1 MWISEWWKATI
12 ERHEKAWYT
21 ISAMN
26 QPLRIPSSN
35 SRRLRLL
42 LALPKL
48 GIVLLLVAVLSL
60 LWLLHRNEADVERS
74 ALIKDVLWLEQNL
87 RFHFDGNEEQLQQ
100 LAQDMSNSTSQQKL
114 FRLRAE
120 HMMKN
125 SPEIAQIHWFDT
137 KRRPIDAVPTSNI
150 PDHEV
155 DAFGPPVTAKA
166 FDLAIR
172 LGTRQY
178 SEPFFL
184 EGNRA
189 FVQMLVPIFHERRIT
204 GMLALLYPLDT
215 LLANQVPW
223 WFTEK
228 YKVEIVDDNNIKFA
242 TKTHIS
248 GNHSQSYEISFDPP
262 GSGLLLRI
270 TNYDAPDNTMQR
282 LLLAAIVLL
291 AAGVFWSLWLVR
303 DLMKKRSH
311 AEDALREEH
320 AFRAA
325 MEDSLTVGMRAR
337 DLLGRVIYVNPA
349 FCRMTGFSAAE
360 LVDQAPPMPYWA
372 PEQLEETYAMHQ
384 TVLAGDA
391 PPDGFEITFMRK
403 NGERFQALVYEAKLI
418 DGSGKHTGWM
428 ASVLDITERKRAE
441 ELARQQQEQLQ
452 FTSRLVT
459 MGEMASTLAHE
470 LNQPLAAIASYNT
483 GCQNLLSNGKAT
495 PQEILPALEKIGVQ
509 AQRAGKIIRRVHDF
523 VRKSEPKRAP
533 CLFGEVV
540 EDCLGFVEAEARKRH
555 VRIEC
560 AIPPLPAIP
569 ADRLMLEQVLLNL
582 IRNGMEAMS
591 GNEQATRV
599 LNIATDIIG
608 SELHVSVSDCGSGIA
623 PEIRDK
629 LFTAFFTTKPE
640 GMGIGL
646 SICRS
651 IIEFHRGRLWV
662 EDNPLS
668 PTGSGTIFIFTL
680 PMEAE

>member
-1 MWISEWWKATI
+1 
-12 ERHEKAWYT
+12 
-21 ISAMN
+21 MN
-26 QPLRIPSSN
+26 HTLPIPSGN
-35 SRRLRLL
+35 SRRLRWLL
-42 LALPKL
+42 TLPKM
-48 GIVLLLVAVLSL
+48 GIVLLLVAVLTL
-60 LWLLHRNEADVERS
+60 IWLLHRNEAEEERS

-87 RFHFDGNEEQLQQ
+87 RFHLDGNEEQMQQ
-100 LAQDMSNSTSQQKL
+100 LALEMANSSSRQKL

-120 HMMKN
+120 HMLKN
-125 SPEIAQIHWFDT
+125 SPDIAQILWLDT
-137 KRRPIDAVPTSNI
+137 SRQV
-150 PDHEV
+150 V
-155 DAFGPPVTAKA
+155 DALPTAMHPDSEIESFGPPVTAKA
-166 FDLAIR
+166 FELASR
-172 LGTRQY
+172 LGKRQY
-178 SEPFFL
+178 SEPFFI

-189 FVQMLVPIFHERRIT
+189 FIELLVPVFNERRIT
-204 GMLALLYPLDT
+204 GMLALVYPLDT

-228 YKVEIVDDNNIKFA
+228 YKVEIIDNNDFQFA

-248 GNHSQSYEISFDPP
+248 GNRSQSYEIPFDPP
-262 GSGLLLRI
+262 GSGLLLRV
-270 TNYDAPDNTMQR
+270 TSYNAPDNSMQR
-282 LLLAAIVLL
+282 LLVAAIILL

-303 DLMKKRSH
+303 DLMKKRSF

-349 FCRMTGFSAAE
+349 FCRMTGFSAVE
-360 LVDQAPPMPYWA
+360 LVNQAPPMPYWA

-384 TVLAGDA
+384 TVLAGEA
-391 PPDGFEITFMRK
+391 PTDGFEITFMRK

-418 DGSGKHTGWM
+418 DGSGRHTGWM

-483 GCQNLLSNGKAT
+483 GCQNLLNSGKAT

-533 CLFGEVV
+533 CQLGEVI

-560 AIPPLPAIP
+560 SVPSLPSIP

-582 IRNGMEAMS
+582 IRNGMEAMA
-591 GNEQATRV
+591 GNDEADRI
-599 LNIATDIIG
+599 LNIATEISG
-608 SELHVSVSDCGSGIA
+608 SELHVSVSDCGSGIS

-662 EDNPLS
+662 EDNSRS
-668 PTGSGTIFIFTL
+668 PTGSGTIFVFTL
-680 PMEAE
+680 PMESV

>member
-1 MWISEWWKATI
+1 
-12 ERHEKAWYT
+12 
-21 ISAMN
+21 MN
-26 QPLRIPSSN
+26 HMLPIPSGS
-35 SRRLRLL
+35 SRRLRWL

-48 GIVLLLVAVLSL
+48 GIVLLLVAVLTL
-60 LWLLHRNEADVERS
+60 IWLLHRNEAEEERS

-87 RFHFDGNEEQLQQ
+87 RFHLDGNEEQLQQ
-100 LAQDMSNSTSQQKL
+100 LALDMANSPNGQKL

-120 HMMKN
+120 HILKN
-125 SPEIAQIHWFDT
+125 SPDIAQILWLDI
-137 KRRPIDAVPTSNI
+137 KRQV
-150 PDHEV
+150 V
-155 DAFGPPVTAKA
+155 DALPTATHPDSEIESFGPPVTANA
-166 FDLAIR
+166 FEIAKR
-172 LGTRQY
+172 LGKRQY

-189 FVQMLVPIFHERRIT
+189 FIELLFPIFNERRMT
-204 GMLALLYPLDT
+204 GMLAIVYPLDT

-228 YKVEIVDDNNIKFA
+228 YKVEIVDNNDLQFA
-242 TKTHIS
+242 TKTHVS
-248 GNHSQSYEISFDPP
+248 GNRSQSYEIPFDPP
-262 GSGLLLRI
+262 GSGLLLRV
-270 TNYDAPDNTMQR
+270 TNYNAPDNSLQR
-282 LLLAAIVLL
+282 LLVAAIILL

-303 DLMKKRSH
+303 ELMKKRSLV
-311 AEDALREEH
+311 EDALREEH
-320 AFRAA
+320 AFRTA
-325 MEDSLTVGMRAR
+325 MENSLTVGMRAR
-337 DLLGRVIYVNPA
+337 DLIGRVIYVNPA
-349 FCRMTGFSAAE
+349 FCRMTGFSTDE
-360 LVDQAPPMPYWA
+360 LVNKAPPMPYWA
-372 PEQLEETYAMHQ
+372 PEQLEETFAMHQ
-384 TVLAGDA
+384 TVLAGEA

-403 NGERFQALVYEAKLI
+403 NGERFHALVYEAKLI
-418 DGSGKHTGWM
+418 DGNGRHTGWM
-428 ASVLDITERKRAE
+428 ASVLDITERKHAE

-483 GCQNLLSNGKAT
+483 GCQNLLTSGKAS

-533 CLFGEVV
+533 CQLGEVI

-560 AIPPLPAIP
+560 TVLQLPPIL

-582 IRNGMEAMS
+582 IRNGMEAMAGNSEADRVLHIATEIS
-591 GNEQATRV
+591 GN
-599 LNIATDIIG
+599 
-608 SELHVSVSDCGSGIA
+608 ELHVSVSDHGSGIA
-623 PEIRDK
+623 PGIRDK

-651 IIEFHRGRLWV
+651 IIEFHRGRLWA
-662 EDNPLS
+662 EDNTHS
-668 PTGSGTIFIFTL
+668 PTGSGTIFIFSL
-680 PMEAE
+680 PLEAV

>member
-1 MWISEWWKATI
+1 MWKATI
-12 ERHEKAWYT
+12 NRSKKTWCT
-21 ISAMN
+21 ILEMN
-26 QPLRIPSSN
+26 HTLSIPPGN
-35 SRRLRLL
+35 SRRLRWL

-48 GIVLLLVAVLSL
+48 GIVLLLVAVLTL
-60 LWLLHRNEADVERS
+60 IWLLRHNEAEEERS

-87 RFHFDGNEEQLQQ
+87 RFHLDGNEEQLQQ
-100 LAQDMSNSTSQQKL
+100 LALDMANSPNRQKL

-120 HMMKN
+120 HMLKN
-125 SPEIAQIHWFDT
+125 SPDIAQVLWQGANRELH
-137 KRRPIDAVPTSNI
+137 DALPTTTL
-150 PDHEV
+150 PDSDIE
-155 DAFGPPVTAKA
+155 AFGPSVAAKA
-166 FDLAIR
+166 FELVSR
-172 LGTRQY
+172 LGKPQY

-184 EGNRA
+184 EDNRA
-189 FVQMLVPIFHERRIT
+189 FIELLVPVFNERQLT
-204 GMLALLYPLDT
+204 GMLVLLYPLDT

-228 YKVEIVDDNNIKFA
+228 YKVEIVDNNDRQIA

-248 GNHSQSYEISFDPP
+248 GNRSQSYEIPFDPP
-262 GSGLLLRI
+262 GSGLLLRV
-270 TNYDAPDNTMQR
+270 TNYNAPDNSLQR
-282 LLLAAIVLL
+282 LLVAAIILL

-303 DLMKKRSH
+303 DLMKKRSL

-320 AFRAA
+320 AFRTA

-349 FCRMTGFSAAE
+349 FCRMTGFSPAE
-360 LVDQAPPMPYWA
+360 LVSKAPPMPYWA

-384 TVLAGDA
+384 AVLAGEA
-391 PPDGFEITFMRK
+391 PPDGFEMTFMRK
-403 NGERFQALVYEAKLI
+403 NGERFHALVYEAKLI
-418 DGSGKHTGWM
+418 DGSGRHTGWM
-428 ASVLDITERKRAE
+428 ASVLDITERKHAE
-441 ELARQQQEQLQ
+441 EFARQQQEQLQ

-483 GCQNLLSNGKAT
+483 GCQNLLRSGKAT

-533 CLFGEVV
+533 CLLGEVID
-540 EDCLGFVEAEARKRH
+540 DCLGFVEAEARKRH
-555 VRIEC
+555 VRIDCE
-560 AIPPLPAIP
+560 IPTLPPIT

-582 IRNGMEAMS
+582 IRNGMEAMAAN
-591 GNEQATRV
+591 NEADRV
-599 LNIATDIIG
+599 LQILIELRDG
-608 SELHVSVSDCGSGIA
+608 ELHVGVSDRGTGIA

-651 IIEFHRGRLWV
+651 IIEFHRGRLWA
-662 EDNPLS
+662 EDNLQS

>member
-1 MWISEWWKATI
+1 M
-12 ERHEKAWYT
+12 
-21 ISAMN
+21 
-26 QPLRIPSSN
+26 
-35 SRRLRLL
+35 
-42 LALPKL
+42 
-48 GIVLLLVAVLSL
+48 GIVLLLIAVLAL
-60 LWLLHRNEADVERS
+60 IWLLHRNEAEEERS

-87 RFHFDGNEEQLQQ
+87 RFHLGSNEEQLQQ
-100 LAQDMSNSTSQQKL
+100 LALDMANAPDRQKL
-114 FRLRAE
+114 FRIRAE
-120 HMMKN
+120 HMLKN
-125 SPEIAQIHWFDT
+125 SSDIAQILWLDNNRHVLDALPTT
-137 KRRPIDAVPTSNI
+137 KH
-150 PDHEV
+150 PDSDIES
-155 DAFGPPVTAKA
+155 FGPPVTAKA
-166 FDLAIR
+166 FELAHR
-172 LGTRQY
+172 LGKQQY

-184 EGNRA
+184 EDNRA
-189 FVQMLVPIFHERRIT
+189 YIELLVPLFNERRIV
-204 GMLALLYPLDT
+204 GMLALLYPLET

-228 YKVEIVDDNNIKFA
+228 YKVEIVDDNDRQFA

-248 GNHSQSYEISFDPP
+248 GNRSQSYEIPFDPP
-262 GSGLLLRI
+262 GWGLLLRV
-270 TNYDAPDNTMQR
+270 TSYNAPDNTLQR
-282 LLLAAIVLL
+282 LLVAAIILL

-303 DLMKKRSH
+303 DLMKKRSL

-337 DLLGRVIYVNPA
+337 DLKGRVIYVNPA

-360 LVDQAPPMPYWA
+360 LVNRAPPMPYWA
-372 PEQLEETYAMHQ
+372 PEQLEETFAMHQ
-384 TVLAGDA
+384 TVLAGEA

-403 NGERFQALVYEAKLI
+403 NGERFHALIYEAKLI
-418 DGSGKHTGWM
+418 DGSGRHTGWM
-428 ASVLDITERKRAE
+428 ASVLDITERKHAE
-441 ELARQQQEQLQ
+441 ELARQQQDKLQ

-483 GCQNLLSNGKAT
+483 GCQNLLSSGKAN
-495 PQEILPALEKIGVQ
+495 PQDILPALEKIGVQ

-533 CLFGEVV
+533 CLIGEVI

-555 VRIEC
+555 VRIDCE
-560 AIPPLPAIP
+560 IPNLAPIP

-582 IRNGMEAMS
+582 IRNGMEAMA
-591 GNEQATRV
+591 GNEEADRV
-599 LNIATDIIG
+599 LNISTVTID
-608 SELHVSVSDCGSGIA
+608 SEIQIQVSDCGSGIS

-651 IIEFHRGRLWV
+651 IVEFHRGRLWA
-662 EDNPLS
+662 EDNIHS

-680 PMEAE
+680 PMESE

>member
-1 MWISEWWKATI
+1 MLWKTTI
-12 ERHEKAWYT
+12 NRPEKTWCT
-21 ISAMN
+21 ILQMN
-26 QPLRIPSSN
+26 HTLPILPGS
-35 SRRLRLL
+35 SRRLRWL

-48 GIVLLLVAVLSL
+48 GIVLLLVAVLTL
-60 LWLLHRNEADVERS
+60 IWLLHRNEAEEERS

-87 RFHFDGNEEQLQQ
+87 RFHLDGNEEQMQQ
-100 LAQDMSNSTSQQKL
+100 LALEIANSPNRQKL

-120 HMMKN
+120 HILKN
-125 SPEIAQIHWFDT
+125 SPDIAQVLWL
-137 KRRPIDAVPTSNI
+137 DADRQVLDALPTTTQ
-150 PDHEV
+150 PDSEIES
-155 DAFGPPVTAKA
+155 FGPSVTAKA
-166 FDLAIR
+166 FELASR
-172 LGTRQY
+172 LGKRQY
-178 SEPFFL
+178 TEPFFL

-189 FVQMLVPIFHERRIT
+189 FVELLVPIFNERRTT
-204 GMLALLYPLDT
+204 GMLVLLYPLDT
-215 LLANQVPW
+215 LLGNQVPW

-228 YKVEIVDDNNIKFA
+228 YKVEIVDDNDLQFA

-248 GNHSQSYEISFDPP
+248 GNRSQSYEIPFDPP
-262 GSGLLLRI
+262 GSGLLLRV
-270 TNYDAPDNTMQR
+270 TNYNAPDNSLQR
-282 LLLAAIVLL
+282 LLVAAIILL

-303 DLMKKRSH
+303 DLMKKRSL

-349 FCRMTGFSAAE
+349 FCRMTGFSPAE
-360 LVDQAPPMPYWA
+360 LVNKAPPMPYWA

-384 TVLAGDA
+384 TVLAGEA

-403 NGERFQALVYEAKLI
+403 NGERFHALVYEAKLI
-418 DGSGKHTGWM
+418 DGSGRHTGWM
-428 ASVLDITERKRAE
+428 ASVLDITERKHAE

-483 GCQNLLSNGKAT
+483 GCQNLLSSGKAT

-533 CLFGEVV
+533 CLLGEVI

-560 AIPPLPAIP
+560 EIPSLPPIP

-582 IRNGMEAMS
+582 IRNGMEAMAS
-591 GNEQATRV
+591 NDIADRV
-599 LNIATDIIG
+599 LHIATEISG
-608 SELHVSVSDCGSGIA
+608 SELHVRVSDRGCGIS

-662 EDNPLS
+662 EDNQQS
-668 PTGSGTIFIFTL
+668 PNGSGTIFIFTL